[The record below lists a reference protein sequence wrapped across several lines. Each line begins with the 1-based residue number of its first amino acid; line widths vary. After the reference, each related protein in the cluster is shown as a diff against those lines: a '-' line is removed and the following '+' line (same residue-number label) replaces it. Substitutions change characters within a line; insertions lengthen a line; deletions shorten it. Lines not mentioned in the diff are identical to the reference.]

1 MPVSGGRPGVAKA
14 PGRGAA
20 AAAAKADD
28 KDANDYSE
36 ALARLADGANV
47 TPGEFEEAILLE
59 AAGQRLTAE
68 CVTLDEIEL
77 FPTLAHFPD
86 ARRRHVERC
95 RECARFLD
103 AISPR
108 DDEIEKFVESALAE
122 GHLPATAPE

>member
-1 MPVSGGRPGVAKA
+1 MPVSGERPGVAKT
-14 PGRGAA
+14 PGSGV
-20 AAAAKADD
+20 
-28 KDANDYSE
+28 NDYSE

-86 ARRRHVERC
+86 ARRQHVAEC

-122 GHLPATAPE
+122 GFSE